1 MTNPQFRLLNF
12 QVKNEKGKGQ
22 RGRDNKEFIIQMF
35 GMNESGETCSI
46 FVKNYTPFFYVKV
59 ADHWG
64 VREKRDFIKH
74 LKVEIRKLALKEK
87 YKKWS
92 KRSQEVFPTPAKG
105 ESEHAYILRHQD
117 DYISY
122 YENSILEKDSVIIE
136 RNKLYGFDNMKKHR
150 FICLKFK
157 NTTALN
163 KVKNFWYIITA
174 DPTSLFGRK
183 YKIKHHR
190 YQGVNTEL
198 YEAKLP
204 PLLRYFHIKEINP
217 SGWIEIPNDK
227 IIENTDRPKTYC
239 KYEYT
244 IDFKDIVPL
253 PQKETPVPAIVAS
266 WDIEASS
273 SHGDFPLAI
282 KTYRKLIGDIITY
295 WKVNKFIRT
304 MGKDSQK
311 SLIIKLIKSAFGF
324 GNSVDGIAKVF
335 PKKSV
340 IEARLEENIYTMEI
354 LMIDQY

>member
-74 LKVEIRKLALKEK
+74 LKMEIRKLALKEK

-92 KRSQEVFPTPAKG
+92 KRGQEVFPTPAKG
-105 ESEHAYILRHQD
+105 DSEHAYILRHQD

-183 YKIKHHR
+183 YK
-190 YQGVNTEL
+190 QLVFSVGN
-198 YEAKLP
+198 
-204 PLLRYFHIKEINP
+204 INLN
-217 SGWIEIPNDK
+217 IIDINVLIPNCMK
-227 IIENTDRPKTYC
+227 QSYHH
-239 KYEYT
+239 
-244 IDFKDIVPL
+244 F
-253 PQKETPVPAIVAS
+253 
-266 WDIEASS
+266 
-273 SHGDFPLAI
+273 
-282 KTYRKLIGDIITY
+282 
-295 WKVNKFIRT
+295 
-304 MGKDSQK
+304 
-311 SLIIKLIKSAFGF
+311 
-324 GNSVDGIAKVF
+324 
-335 PKKSV
+335 
-340 IEARLEENIYTMEI
+340 
-354 LMIDQY
+354 